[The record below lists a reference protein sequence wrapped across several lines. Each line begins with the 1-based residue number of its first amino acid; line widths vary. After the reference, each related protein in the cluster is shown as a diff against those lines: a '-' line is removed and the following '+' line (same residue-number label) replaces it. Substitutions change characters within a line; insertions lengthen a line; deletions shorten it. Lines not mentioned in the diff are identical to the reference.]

1 MDVVFVIPGELPGP
15 SGGTH
20 YNEAVITALR
30 RLGHHV
36 VVCSI
41 PGAWPRPGTA
51 DRMALRDAMRGSG
64 AILVDGIMAL
74 AAPEAVHGA
83 VAGGASVHVMVHSLL
98 TADPTLGRAEQ
109 VVFEV
114 SQRSALLAA
123 SSVSCVS
130 LWSAQDV
137 RERYPD
143 VTVGVAE
150 PGCEVA
156 GRAKGST
163 PPQLL
168 VLAALSRLKN
178 QASVLRVLRDLSDV
192 PWSLQLAGSDS
203 VDPIYCSEL
212 RRLTKD
218 LPPGRVTFRGA
229 LTGPAL
235 DTLWNATDLLLLT
248 STSETYG
255 MVVTEALARG
265 IPAVVPAGTGAVEA
279 LLGASEAA
287 TGQLAGAVVDARDE
301 AELRRVLRAWL
312 TSAHVRHAWSA
323 AAARRR
329 TTLKPWTWT
338 AQRLLE
344 IVQR

>member
-1 MDVVFVIPGELPGP
+1 MEVVFVVPRELPGP

-20 YNEAVITALR
+20 YNEAVIAALR

-36 VVCSI
+36 EVRSI

-51 DRMALRDAMRGSG
+51 DRVALRNAMCRPG

-74 AAPEAVHGA
+74 AAPESVHGA
-83 VAGGASVHVMVHSLL
+83 VDGGASVHVMVHSLL
-98 TADPTLGRAEQ
+98 TADPTLIRAEQ
-109 VVFEV
+109 DAFEV
-114 SQRSALLAA
+114 SERSALLAA

-130 LWSAQDV
+130 KWSAEDV
-137 RERYPD
+137 RERHPG

-150 PGCEVA
+150 PGCDVA
-156 GRAKGST
+156 VRARGST

-168 VLAALSRLKN
+168 VLAALSPLKN

-192 PWSLQLAGSDS
+192 PWTLHLVGSDT
-203 VDPIYCSEL
+203 VDPVYAEEL
-212 RRLTKD
+212 HSLAKD
-218 LPPGRVTFRGA
+218 LPPGRVAFRGA

-235 DTLWNATDLLLLT
+235 DALWNATDLLLLT
-248 STSETYG
+248 STSETYAL
-255 MVVTEALARG
+255 VITEALARG

-279 LLGASEAA
+279 LLGAAEAA
-287 TGQLAGAVVDARDE
+287 AGQLAGAVVDSGDE
-301 AELRRVLRAWL
+301 TELRRVVETWL

-323 AAARRR
+323 AATQRR

-344 IVQR
+344 IVQQ